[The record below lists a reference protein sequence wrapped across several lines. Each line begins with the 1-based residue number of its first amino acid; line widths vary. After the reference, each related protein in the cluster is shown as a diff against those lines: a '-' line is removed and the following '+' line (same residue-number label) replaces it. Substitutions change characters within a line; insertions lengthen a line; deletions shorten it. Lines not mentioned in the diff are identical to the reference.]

1 MTNDREIR
9 IFISS
14 TFRNMFAE
22 REVLVRRIFPQLRK
36 LCADRFVT
44 FTDVDLRWGVNDEQK
59 AKGLVL
65 PLILTEINRCRPFF
79 IGILGERYGWIP
91 EKGTFSEQLLDDQPW
106 LKEHADGASV
116 TELEIVHGVL
126 GKHVMRGRAFFYFR
140 DPGYGAALPEDQRYE
155 LTEHPFPDEVEAHGM
170 DAAQHRAEARR
181 DRLQRLKEHVRES
194 GYPLREN
201 YRDPE
206 ELGQLVLE
214 DLTAVIEELYPKADE
229 PDDDERDA
237 QAHEAYARWK
247 RFTYVELPGAI
258 EALNAHVAGEQP
270 PLVVI
275 GESGGGKSA
284 LLARWVELRAA
295 SSP

>member
-14 TFRNMFAE
+14 TFLNMFAE

-65 PLILTEINRCRPFF
+65 PLILTEIDRCRPFF
-79 IGILGERYGWIP
+79 IGILGGRYGWIP
-91 EKGTFSEQLLDDQPW
+91 EEGTFSEQLLRDQPW

-170 DAAQHRAEARR
+170 DAAQLRAEVRR
-181 DRLQRLKEHVRES
+181 ERLQRLKECILTSRCWDRTILIRLSVVRT
-194 GYPLREN
+194 GVTTVWQ
-201 YRDPE
+201 
-206 ELGQLVLE
+206 G
-214 DLTAVIEELYPKADE
+214 
-229 PDDDERDA
+229 
-237 QAHEAYARWK
+237 
-247 RFTYVELPGAI
+247 
-258 EALNAHVAGEQP
+258 
-270 PLVVI
+270 
-275 GESGGGKSA
+275 
-284 LLARWVELRAA
+284 
-295 SSP
+295 